1 MDYCGNPN
9 PTTSINPSLH
19 LSINPI
25 FMPSWPAETKYI
37 SHPTL
42 RVDAV
47 PKVTGRA
54 RYSSDIQADGW
65 LYGMILRSK
74 WPAAKILSVKL
85 DKARKV
91 PGIKA
96 AVVVRE
102 GSFTV
107 RFYGEEI
114 AAVAGT
120 SRQACLDALRAIEV
134 NAEPRHQ
141 FAVNENEARKED
153 APQVWEGK
161 SNVSPGRTREKGNVD
176 QAFGECAAVIEG
188 FYTTP
193 VQIHNPMETHGNT
206 VSWTDDGVTAWAS
219 TQGITSV
226 RDGLAGALELDQ
238 SKVRVITDFMGGGF
252 GAKFGAGAEG
262 VLAARLSREA
272 KAPVRLMLTR
282 FDEALAVGNRPSS
295 FQKIKLGAKAD
306 GTLHA
311 FEAENYGTAGIGA
324 GGDSGGGGGG
334 ADIPMPYLYPVPNSR
349 VKQSS
354 VVVNAGSSR
363 AFRAPG
369 NPPASYGMESA
380 MDDLAVKLGMDPLE
394 FRLKND
400 PNDVR
405 QREYKIGSEKF
416 GWKEKYRKPGSSPG
430 LVKTGIGC
438 AGAAWPA
445 GRGTNWTQSE
455 AQINPDG
462 SVEVRLGVQDIGT
475 GTKTVIAVV
484 AAEMLGLKPEQV
496 TVRVGDTH
504 FPPGPGSGGST
515 TCPSVAPA
523 VYDVCQQALQQIQK
537 QTGIADA
544 RGENWFAACK
554 KLGVT
559 PLTVHGK
566 WQQGLSSGPAYGVQF
581 AEVAV
586 DTETGLVTVKK
597 VVAVHDCGL
606 IIDTLTLESQINGGV
621 IMGMGY
627 ALYEERVMDDLS
639 GVVLNPN
646 FETYKL
652 PGIADVPEI
661 EIVLLNMP
669 ERGVIGIGE
678 PATVPTAAAIGNA
691 VANAIGVRVGSLPI
705 TPAKVLAALGKVPKV
720 VEALKGENVEAGF
733 VSNVSTLQRFNAST
747 KFRA

>member
-1 MDYCGNPN
+1 
-9 PTTSINPSLH
+9 
-19 LSINPI
+19 
-25 FMPSWPAETKYI
+25 MPSWPTETKFI
-37 SHPTL
+37 SRPTV
-42 RVDAV
+42 RVDAT
-47 PKVTGRA
+47 PKVTGWA

-74 WPAAKILSVKL
+74 WPAAKILSVNL
-85 DKARKV
+85 DKARQI

-96 AVVVRE
+96 AVVVRDGE
-102 GSFTV
+102 FTV

-120 SRQACLDALRAIEV
+120 SKQACLDALQAIEV
-134 NAEPRHQ
+134 KAEPRQQ
-141 FAVNENEARKED
+141 FAVSENEARKAD
-153 APQVWEGK
+153 APQVWEGRP
-161 SNVSPGRTREKGNVD
+161 NVVPGRSREKGNVD
-176 QAFGECAAVIEG
+176 KAFGECAAVIEG

-238 SKVRVITDFMGGGF
+238 SKVRVITEFMGGGF

-262 VLAARLSREA
+262 VLAARLSRAA

-295 FQKIKLGAKAD
+295 FQKIKMGALAD

-354 VVVNAGSSR
+354 VAVNAGSSR

-400 PNDVR
+400 SNEIR
-405 QREYKIGSEKF
+405 QREYKIGAEKF
-416 GWKEKYRKPGSSPG
+416 GWKEKYQKPGSSPG
-430 LVKTGIGC
+430 PVKTGIGC

-445 GRGTNWTQSE
+445 GGPSRTTQGE

-462 SVEVRLGVQDIGT
+462 SVEFRLGVQDIGT

-484 AAEMLGLKPEQV
+484 AAEMLGLKPEQI
-496 TVRVGDTH
+496 TVKVGDTN

-515 TCPSVAPA
+515 TCASVSPT
-523 VYDVCQQALQQIQK
+523 VYDVCQRGLQQLQK
-537 QTGIADA
+537 QTGVTDA
-544 RGENWFAACK
+544 RGNNWFAACK
-554 KLGVT
+554 KLGVN
-559 PLTVHGK
+559 PLVVHGT
-566 WQQGLSSGPAYGVQF
+566 WIEGLSNRPACGVQF

-606 IIDTLTLESQINGGV
+606 VVDTLTLESQINGGV

-669 ERGVIGIGE
+669 GRGVIGIGE

-705 TPAKVLAALGKVPKV
+705 TPAKVLAALGKVPHV
-720 VEALKGENVEAGF
+720 AP
-733 VSNVSTLQRFNAST
+733 T
-747 KFRA
+747 

>member
-1 MDYCGNPN
+1 
-9 PTTSINPSLH
+9 
-19 LSINPI
+19 
-25 FMPSWPAETKYI
+25 MPSWPTETKYI

-54 RYSSDIQADGW
+54 RYSSDIQAGGW

-74 WPAAKILSVKL
+74 WPAAKILSVNL
-85 DKARKV
+85 DKARQI

-96 AVVVRE
+96 AVVARDGE
-102 GSFTV
+102 FTV

-120 SRQACLDALRAIEV
+120 SKQACLDALRAIEV
-134 NAEPRHQ
+134 NAVPRQQ
-141 FAVNENEARKED
+141 FAVNENEARKDD
-153 APQVWEGK
+153 APQVWEGRP
-161 SNVSPGRTREKGNVD
+161 NVAPGRPREQGNVD

-219 TQGITSV
+219 TQGISSV
-226 RDGLAGALELDQ
+226 RDGLAGALQLDQ
-238 SKVRVITDFMGGGF
+238 SKVRVITEFMGGGF

-262 VLAARLSREA
+262 VLAARLSHEA

-282 FDEALAVGNRPSS
+282 FDQALAVGNRPSS
-295 FQKIKLGAKAD
+295 FQKIKMGALAD

-324 GGDSGGGGGG
+324 GSNQGGGGGG
-334 ADIPMPYLYPVPNSR
+334 ADLTMPYLYKVPNAR
-349 VKQSS
+349 VKQSH
-354 VVVNAGSSR
+354 VAVNAGSAR

-369 NPPASYGMESA
+369 NPPASFGMESA
-380 MDDLAVKLGMDPLE
+380 MDDLAVKLGMDPLA

-400 PNDVR
+400 SNEVR
-405 QREYKIGSEKF
+405 QREYALGAEKI
-416 GWKEKYRKPGSSPG
+416 GWKEKYRNPGSSPG
-430 LVKTGIGC
+430 PVKTGIGC

-445 GRGTNWTQSE
+445 GGPSRSTQGE

-462 SVEVRLGVQDIGT
+462 SVEFRLGVQDIGT

-484 AAEMLGLKPEQV
+484 AAEMLGLQPEQIAV
-496 TVRVGDTH
+496 KVGDTN

-515 TCPSVAPA
+515 TCASVSPT
-523 VYDVCQQALQQIQK
+523 VYDICTGALQQLQK

-544 RGENWFAACK
+544 RGKNWFAACK
-554 KLGVT
+554 KLGVN
-559 PLTVHGK
+559 PLVVHGN
-566 WQQGLSSGPAYGVQF
+566 WIEGLSNRPAYGVQF

-705 TPAKVLAALGKVPKV
+705 TPAKVLAALGKVPHV
-720 VEALKGENVEAGF
+720 ATA
-733 VSNVSTLQRFNAST
+733 
-747 KFRA
+747 

>member
-1 MDYCGNPN
+1 
-9 PTTSINPSLH
+9 
-19 LSINPI
+19 
-25 FMPSWPAETKYI
+25 MPSWPTETKYI
-37 SHPTL
+37 SHATL
-42 RVDAV
+42 RVDAA
-47 PKVTGRA
+47 PKVKGQA

-74 WPAAKILSVKL
+74 WPAARILSVNL
-85 DKARKV
+85 DPARQI
-91 PGIKA
+91 PGIQA
-96 AVVVRE
+96 AVVVRDGE
-102 GSFTV
+102 FNV

-120 SRQACLDALRAIEV
+120 SKQACLDAMQAIEV
-134 NAEPRHQ
+134 NAEPRLQ
-141 FAVNENEARKED
+141 FAVNEDQARKD
-153 APQVWEGK
+153 GAPQVWEGRP
-161 SNVSPGRTREKGNVD
+161 NVTPGRSREHGNVD
-176 QAFGECAAVIEG
+176 QAFQECDAVIEG

-206 VSWTDDGVTAWAS
+206 VWWTDEGITAWAS
-219 TQGITSV
+219 TQGISSV
-226 RDGLAGALELDQ
+226 RDGLAGALQLDQ
-238 SKVRVITDFMGGGF
+238 SKVRVLTEFMGGGF

-282 FDEALAVGNRPSS
+282 FDQALAVGNRPSS
-295 FQKIKLGAKAD
+295 FQKIKMGAKAD

-311 FEAENYGTAGIGA
+311 FEGENYGTAGIGA
-324 GGDSGGGGGG
+324 GGDAGGGGGG
-334 ADIPMPYLYPVPNSR
+334 ADIPMPYLYRIPNTR
-349 VKQSS
+349 VKQSA
-354 VVVNAGSSR
+354 VAVNAGSAR
-363 AFRAPG
+363 AFRAPS
-369 NPPASYGMESA
+369 NPPASFGMESA
-380 MDDLAVKLGMDPLE
+380 MDDLAVKLGLDPLA

-400 PNDVR
+400 PNEIR
-405 QREYKIGSEKF
+405 QREYAIGAEKF
-416 GWKEKYRKPGSSPG
+416 GWNKKYQKPGSTPG
-430 LVKTGIGC
+430 PVKTGIGC

-445 GRGTNWTQSE
+445 GGPTRSTQGE

-462 SVEVRLGVQDIGT
+462 SVEFRLGVQDIGT

-484 AAEMLGLKPEQV
+484 AAEMLGLKPEQI
-496 TVRVGDTH
+496 TVKVGDTN

-515 TCPSVAPA
+515 TCASISPT
-523 VYDVCQQALQQIQK
+523 VYDICTNALQRLQA
-537 QTGIADA
+537 QTGVADA

-559 PLTVHGK
+559 PLVVHGN
-566 WQQGLSSGPAYGVQF
+566 WIEGLSTSPACGVQF
-581 AEVAV
+581 AEVTV
-586 DTETGLVTVKK
+586 DTETGLVTVKR

-606 IIDTLTLESQINGGV
+606 IIDSLTLESQINGGV

-639 GVVLNPN
+639 GVMLNPN

-661 EIVLLNMP
+661 EVVLLNMP

-705 TPAKVLAALGKVPKV
+705 TPAKVLAALGKVPPVAK
-720 VEALKGENVEAGF
+720 
-733 VSNVSTLQRFNAST
+733 S
-747 KFRA
+747 

>member
-1 MDYCGNPN
+1 
-9 PTTSINPSLH
+9 
-19 LSINPI
+19 
-25 FMPSWPAETKYI
+25 MPSWPTETKYI

-74 WPAAKILSVKL
+74 WPAAKILSVNL
-85 DKARKV
+85 DKARQV

-96 AVVVRE
+96 AVVARDGE
-102 GSFTV
+102 FTV
-107 RFYGEEI
+107 RYYGEEI

-120 SRQACLDALRAIEV
+120 TRQACLDALRAIEV
-134 NAEPRHQ
+134 KAEPRNE
-141 FAVNENEARKED
+141 FAVNENEARKDD
-153 APQVWEGK
+153 APQVWEGR
-161 SNVSPGRTREKGNVD
+161 SNVAAGPPREHGNVD

-219 TQGITSV
+219 TQGISSV
-226 RDGLAGALELDQ
+226 RDGLAGALQLDQ
-238 SKVRVITDFMGGGF
+238 SKIRVITDFMGGGF
-252 GAKFGAGAEG
+252 GSKFGAGVEG
-262 VLAARLSREA
+262 MLAAQLSREA

-282 FDEALAVGNRPSS
+282 FDQALAVGNRPSS
-295 FQKIKLGAKAD
+295 FQKIKMGAKAD

-324 GGDSGGGGGG
+324 GADSGGGGGG
-334 ADIPMPYLYPVPNSR
+334 ADLTMPYLYRVPNSR
-349 VKQSS
+349 VKQSH
-354 VVVNAGSSR
+354 VAVNAGSAR

-369 NPPASYGMESA
+369 NPPASFGMESA
-380 MDDLAVKLGMDPLE
+380 MDDLAVKLGMDPLA

-400 PNDVR
+400 SNEIR
-405 QREYKIGSEKF
+405 QREYAIGAEKI
-416 GWKEKYRKPGSSPG
+416 GWKEKYQKPGSSPG
-430 LVKTGIGC
+430 VVKTGIGC

-445 GRGTNWTQSE
+445 GGPSRSTQGE

-462 SVEVRLGVQDIGT
+462 SVEFRLGVQDIGT

-484 AAEMLGLKPEQV
+484 AAEMLGLKPEQI
-496 TVRVGDTH
+496 TVKVGDTN

-515 TCPSVAPA
+515 TCASVSPT
-523 VYDVCQQALQQIQK
+523 VYDICQRGLQQLLK
-537 QTGIADA
+537 QTGVADA
-544 RGENWFAACK
+544 RGKNWFAACK
-554 KLGVT
+554 KLGVN
-559 PLTVHGK
+559 PLVVHGN
-566 WQQGLSSGPAYGVQF
+566 WIEGLSNRPAYGVQF

-586 DTETGLVTVKK
+586 DTETGLVAVKK
-597 VVAVHDCGL
+597 IVAVHDCGL

-705 TPAKVLAALGKVPKV
+705 TPAKVLAALGKVPHV
-720 VEALKGENVEAGF
+720 A
-733 VSNVSTLQRFNAST
+733 TT
-747 KFRA
+747 